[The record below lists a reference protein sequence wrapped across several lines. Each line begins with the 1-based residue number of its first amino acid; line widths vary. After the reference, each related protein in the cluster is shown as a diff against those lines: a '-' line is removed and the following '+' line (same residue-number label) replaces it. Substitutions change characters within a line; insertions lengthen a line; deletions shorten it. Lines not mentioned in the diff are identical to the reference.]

1 MYNLQLSHWRR
12 ARIWIDDLPS
22 DYVFEFLGHI
32 ETRFGS
38 NTTSPSVGRVAIEIL
53 MPHGGK
59 SDYGLLGGEFVP
71 NECNELVVTA
81 YHSGPDYGS
90 LVDSLAAPLDVVRVG
105 LPLEY
110 SQAVVSGI
118 GMVGSDAVL
127 PAGQLRVFLA
137 THGTFNSSIFFFRRL
152 GKALFKIMTAP
163 VLPLDEEEMA
173 RFLDE
178 VLKSISSEG

>member
-38 NTTSPSVGRVAIEIL
+38 NTTLPSVRRVAIEIL
-53 MPHGGK
+53 IPHGGK
-59 SDYGLLGGEFVP
+59 SE
-71 NECNELVVTA
+71 
-81 YHSGPDYGS
+81 
-90 LVDSLAAPLDVVRVG
+90 
-105 LPLEY
+105 
-110 SQAVVSGI
+110 